1 MNEKKIL
8 VVDDEVE
15 ICDLIKS
22 ILERTGR
29 YNVLT
34 AQRATKGIELAKM
47 NKPDMI
53 LLDVMM
59 PDMEG
64 TEAAQILCEDETT
77 RGITIVFVTAIAIP
91 MVFLQSLVTND
102 GLKQQ
107 AGRVGGHYFIQKP
120 ISPKELVQRI
130 DEIFGASGS

>member
-1 MNEKKIL
+1 MSDKKKIL
-8 VVDDEVE
+8 VVDDDQE

-29 YNVLT
+29 FEVLT
-34 AQRATKGIELAKM
+34 ATRATKGIDLAKA

-64 TEAAQILCEDETT
+64 TEAAQILCEDDETK
-77 RGITIVFVTAIAIP
+77 GITIVFVTAIAIP
-91 MVFLQSLVTND
+91 MAFLQSLVSND
-102 GLKQQ
+102 ELKQK
-107 AGRVGGHYFIQKP
+107 AGRLGGHYFIQKP

-130 DEIFGASGS
+130 DEIFG